1 MRCKQC
7 QVTVK
12 KGNIFC
18 NSSCAATYNNKRRK
32 HSLETRKK
40 IAESVK
46 KNPSGFVKTRNF
58 CRGGRPPAPTKEC
71 VCQECGNIFRARL
84 WKKRLY
90 CSVDCSNKNKWNP
103 NSTRV
108 HRSIYKGFQMDSGA
122 ELVFAKEL
130 DRRNV
135 KWIKNDQSINQ
146 AFIYSLNG
154 KERRYRP
161 DFYLPDHDI
170 WVEIKGRRYIREGDE
185 IRRKSVGK
193 HVELIISNDMKT
205 RLPEFFGILG
215 DL

>member
-1 MRCKQC
+1 
-7 QVTVK
+7 
-12 KGNIFC
+12 
-18 NSSCAATYNNKRRK
+18 
-32 HSLETRKK
+32 
-40 IAESVK
+40 
-46 KNPSGFVKTRNF
+46 
-58 CRGGRPPAPTKEC
+58 
-71 VCQECGNIFRARL
+71 
-84 WKKRLY
+84 
-90 CSVDCSNKNKWNP
+90 
-103 NSTRV
+103 
-108 HRSIYKGFQMDSGA
+108 MDSGA